1 MKIKCVKVKE
11 HYEFY
16 VNDKFECSCD
26 VNEVE
31 ETKNSIFEKY
41 LFKNNCLQKENNVL

>member
-1 MKIKCVKVKE
+1 MKIECVKIRE

-16 VNDKFECSCD
+16 VNGKFECSCD
-26 VNEVE
+26 PDEVK
-31 ETKNSIFEKY
+31 ETKELICEKY